1 MIFVF
6 LCGSIQ
12 ALKTQTVEYLVKL
25 LEERIEGVENQAA
38 TKAQVVK
45 ALKAMQRSLKYGE
58 EVGIICTLCVLHC
71 LLGQ

>member
-1 MIFVF
+1 MSLWMF
-6 LCGSIQ
+6 SPNSQ

-58 EVGIICTLCVLHC
+58 EVRVC
-71 LLGQ
+71 